1 MIGLGATQVLFFV
14 EGQFVNNHY
23 EAVGSQVGA

>member
-14 EGQFVNNHY
+14 QDLFVNNHY